1 MADQFG
7 EAFVSIRAKLDKL
20 DDDLQDAR
28 KKIEDFTKKTGKTSG
43 FDIGISS
50 AITSKSMEILQSG
63 MRLAVDTMTDGVSKA
78 ADLEAQLDAIGAISG
93 ATDAQ
98 VAGLK
103 KTVSDLGLDPNL
115 KVSAFEA
122 ARAVEELV
130 AGGVSI
136 EDVMSG
142 AARGTVALSNATGG
156 DFALSA
162 AIAADSM
169 SIFNIEASDMEQV
182 IDGVSAVAVQSKFD
196 VNDYALAL
204 AQAGG
209 IAATSGVEF
218 DDFNTTIA
226 SIAPLFASGSDA
238 GTSFKVMLQR
248 LIPGSKEAAG
258 VMQELGIITE
268 EEGNRFF
275 DAQGNLKDMAE
286 VAGIL
291 DEAFSGL
298 SEAQRNSAMQTIF
311 GTDAMRAA
319 VGLMSQGSE
328 GFTQMQQAISQ
339 TSGMDA
345 AAQRMT
351 NLSGQTEILKGVVEG
366 LQIQYGDMLIP
377 KLTEMAQKATEF
389 SSTQGP
395 ALVESLA
402 NLTLGAIDFGER
414 AGPALSQGLST
425 VTGLGDAVGK
435 LAQASQDVAE
445 AFGLVSEN
453 AETFDPIL
461 FALNALVTASMAPF
475 EGLTTIID
483 AMAMALEGTAM
494 AVKNLVDWV
503 GSLGSGLS
511 GLDGSLPD
519 WLRPGSPPPLQI
531 ALEGISGALN
541 NMPDFASSFGLN
553 TPSFPALAGAGVS
566 NSNTSVVNIDGVS
579 ATRVNQGN
587 PADEAIRM
595 TVQILR
601 SKLKAT
607 R

>member
-1 MADQFG
+1 MSSQLG
-7 EAFVSIRAKLDKL
+7 EAFVPVRAKLDKL
-20 DDDLQDAR
+20 DDDLDKAR
-28 KKIEDFTKKTGKTSG
+28 KKIDGATKGISG

-50 AITSKSMEILQSG
+50 AITSKSMELLQSG
-63 MRLAVDTMTDGVSKA
+63 MSLAVDTMTDGVAKA
-78 ADLEAQLDAIGAISG
+78 ADLEAQLDTIGAISA
-93 ATDAQ
+93 ATEAE

-103 KTVSDLGLDPNL
+103 KTVSELGLDPNL

-122 ARAVEELV
+122 AQAVEELV
-130 AGGVSI
+130 AGGVPL
-136 EDVMSG
+136 EDVMNG
-142 AARGTVALSNATGG
+142 AARGTVALQNATGAG
-156 DFALSA
+156 FGLA
-162 AIAADSM
+162 ATIASDSM
-169 SIFNIEASDMEQV
+169 SIFNIKASEMEQV
-182 IDGVSAVAVQSKFD
+182 INGVAAVVVQSKFD

-226 SIAPLFASGSDA
+226 AIAPLFASGSDA

-248 LIPGSKEAAG
+248 LIPGSNEAAKA
-258 VMQELGIITE
+258 MQSLGIITE

-275 DAQGNLKDMAE
+275 DAGNLKSMAE

-319 VGLMSQGSE
+319 VGLMSQGKD
-328 GFTQMQQAISQ
+328 GFTQMQQAMAQ

-366 LQIQYGDMLIP
+366 LQIQYGEKLIP
-377 KLTEMAQKATEF
+377 KLTEMAQKATDF
-389 SSTQGP
+389 ASTQGP
-395 ALVESLA
+395 ALVDSLA

-414 AGPALSQGLST
+414 AGPALGKGLET
-425 VTGLGDAVGK
+425 ITGLGDAVGR
-435 LAQASQDVAE
+435 LGEGAQDLAE
-445 AFGLVSEN
+445 AFGLVNEN
-453 AETFDPIL
+453 AEAFDPIM
-461 FALNALVTASMAPF
+461 ATLNALITASLSPI
-475 EGLTTIID
+475 EGLTFLID
-483 AMAMALEGTAM
+483 TLATNFRNAAT
-494 AVKNLVDWV
+494 AVKGMVDWV
-503 GSLGSGLS
+503 SSLGSGLS
-511 GLDGSLPD
+511 GLDDNLPD
-519 WLRPGSPPPLQI
+519 WLRPGSPTPLE
-531 ALEGISGALN
+531 LGILGITDAMN
-541 NMPDFASSFGLN
+541 KMPDFSSSFGLN

-566 NSNTSVVNIDGVS
+566 NSNTSVVNIDGIS
-579 ATRVNQGN
+579 ATRINQGN

-595 TVQILR
+595 TAQILR
-601 SKLKAT
+601 SKLKAA